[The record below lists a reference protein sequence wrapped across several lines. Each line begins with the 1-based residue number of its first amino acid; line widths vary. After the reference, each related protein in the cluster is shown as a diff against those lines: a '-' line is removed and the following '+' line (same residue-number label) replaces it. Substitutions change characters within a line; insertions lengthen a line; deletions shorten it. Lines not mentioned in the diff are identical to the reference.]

1 MLLLTL
7 CIGVLFQDT
16 QKIILKIVLLVPML
30 IFLGGLKFVAGV
42 FFDDG
47 REVFDVERIYIFGRG
62 EQMIREIVMAGIS
75 VGAVIAL
82 AWWMDHP
89 KKEVGSLLA
98 VGVFLVI
105 VVVAFLK
112 NKNQVTRYQKMK
124 RKNDK

>member
-1 MLLLTL
+1 M
-7 CIGVLFQDT
+7 
-16 QKIILKIVLLVPML
+16 IVLLVPML
-30 IFLGGLKFVAGV
+30 IFLCGLEFVDGV

-47 REVFDVERIYIFGRG
+47 CEVFERIYIFGRG

-98 VGVFLVI
+98 VGVFVVL

-112 NKNQVTRYQKMK
+112 NKNQVTRYQRMK
-124 RKNDK
+124 HKRDE

>member
-1 MLLLTL
+1 
-7 CIGVLFQDT
+7 
-16 QKIILKIVLLVPML
+16 ML
-30 IFLGGLKFVAGV
+30 IFLCGLEFVDGV

-47 REVFDVERIYIFGRG
+47 CEVFERIYIFGRG

-98 VGVFLVI
+98 VGVFVVL

-112 NKNQVTRYQKMK
+112 NKNQVTRYQRMK
-124 RKNDK
+124 HKNDK

>member
-1 MLLLTL
+1 M
-7 CIGVLFQDT
+7 F
-16 QKIILKIVLLVPML
+16 
-30 IFLGGLKFVAGV
+30 
-42 FFDDG
+42 
-47 REVFDVERIYIFGRG
+47 ERIYIFGRG

-98 VGVFLVI
+98 IGVFVVL

-112 NKNQVTRYQKMK
+112 NKNQVTRYQRMK
-124 RKNDK
+124 HKRDE

>member
-1 MLLLTL
+1 MLVFL
-7 CIGVLFQDT
+7 C
-16 QKIILKIVLLVPML
+16 
-30 IFLGGLKFVAGV
+30 GLEFVDGV
-42 FFDDG
+42 FFDG
-47 REVFDVERIYIFGRG
+47 CEVFEGYYIFGRG

-98 VGVFLVI
+98 IGVFVVI

-112 NKNQVTRYQKMK
+112 KQNQVTRYQRMK